1 MMSISNISRRYIKLA
16 LVFALFVPMAY
27 AVPVTP
33 IVQPHVTFVNGA
45 GMPCVGCKLST
56 YGAGTTTPLATYT
69 DATGTSVNSNPIIL
83 DAAGGA
89 QIWLGSNSYKFVLKD
104 ALGNTIWTV
113 DSVNAASLFP
123 CGPANAIQAA
133 NSAVNGLTCDSQITI
148 NTTTHV
154 LSAHAIITSSML
166 VNGVTVGPL
175 GTPTTWNFDT
185 TTPATAAASL
195 GVTPGSVI
203 DTGTINQL
211 AFYAAAGT
219 ELSGT
224 SAIPAGITV
233 TTQTPSDNSTNPAS
247 TAYVAL
253 PGAINPTSV
262 KIASGVAMTDN
273 QGNGAKIQHS
283 TGTTTTG
290 DLAVFDA
297 NGNVIDG
304 GTAGKD
310 YNFSF
315 TGCTIPTGANA
326 QCQSTI
332 NFTTSTTPTFTAFS
346 DAIYVPECVADGGT
360 VYPNISINF
369 TFQGLTSSGFGYT
382 LGASVDAF
390 GVAQTPIIYCHAHHN

>member
-1 MMSISNISRRYIKLA
+1 
-16 LVFALFVPMAY
+16 
-27 AVPVTP
+27 
-33 IVQPHVTFVNGA
+33 
-45 GMPCVGCKLST
+45 
-56 YGAGTTTPLATYT
+56 
-69 DATGTSVNSNPIIL
+69 
-83 DAAGGA
+83 
-89 QIWLGSNSYKFVLKD
+89 VLKD

>member
-166 VNGVTVGPL
+166 VNGVTVRLWEPLRL
-175 GTPTTWNFDT
+175 GTSIP

-195 GVTPGSVI
+195 GVTPGSV
-203 DTGTINQL
+203 
-211 AFYAAAGT
+211 
-219 ELSGT
+219 
-224 SAIPAGITV
+224 
-233 TTQTPSDNSTNPAS
+233 
-247 TAYVAL
+247 
-253 PGAINPTSV
+253 
-262 KIASGVAMTDN
+262 MTR
-273 QGNGAKIQHS
+273 
-283 TGTTTTG
+283 
-290 DLAVFDA
+290 
-297 NGNVIDG
+297 
-304 GTAGKD
+304 
-310 YNFSF
+310 
-315 TGCTIPTGANA
+315 
-326 QCQSTI
+326 
-332 NFTTSTTPTFTAFS
+332 
-346 DAIYVPECVADGGT
+346 ER
-360 VYPNISINF
+360 
-369 TFQGLTSSGFGYT
+369 
-382 LGASVDAF
+382 
-390 GVAQTPIIYCHAHHN
+390 

>member
-1 MMSISNISRRYIKLA
+1 
-16 LVFALFVPMAY
+16 
-27 AVPVTP
+27 
-33 IVQPHVTFVNGA
+33 
-45 GMPCVGCKLST
+45 
-56 YGAGTTTPLATYT
+56 
-69 DATGTSVNSNPIIL
+69 
-83 DAAGGA
+83 
-89 QIWLGSNSYKFVLKD
+89 VLKD

-113 DSVNAASLFP
+113 DQVNAANLFP

-195 GVTPGSVI
+195 GITPGSVI

-253 PGAINPTSV
+253 PGAINPTSL

-273 QGNGAKIQHS
+273 QGNGAKVQHS

-290 DLAVFDA
+290 HPATFDA
-297 NGNVIDG
+297 NGNIIDNGAGCNNPTIHRVTGSRASTTIYQNTSLCPMTLNISMNYGSVGSLFIQVGSLVDVTAGSAIVLQNAADSQASGTVTVPPSSYYNAYVDVG
-304 GTAGKD
+304 GTPS
-310 YNFSF
+310 YWIE
-315 TGCTIPTGANA
+315 T
-326 QCQSTI
+326 
-332 NFTTSTTPTFTAFS
+332 
-346 DAIYVPECVADGGT
+346 Y
-360 VYPNISINF
+360 
-369 TFQGLTSSGFGYT
+369 
-382 LGASVDAF
+382 
-390 GVAQTPIIYCHAHHN
+390 

>member
-1 MMSISNISRRYIKLA
+1 
-16 LVFALFVPMAY
+16 MA
-27 AVPVTP
+27 
-33 IVQPHVTFVNGA
+33 G
-45 GMPCVGCKLST
+45 S
-56 YGAGTTTPLATYT
+56 TTPLATYT

-89 QIWLGSNSYKFVLKD
+89 QIWLGSSSYKFVLKD

-113 DSVNAASLFP
+113 DSVNAANLFP

-148 NTTTHV
+148 NTTTHTI
-154 LSAHAIITSSML
+154 SAHAIITGSIL
-166 VNGVTVGPL
+166 VNGVTIGAL
-175 GTPTTWNFDT
+175 GSHTTWNFDT

-195 GVTPGSVI
+195 GITPGSVI

-211 AFYAAAGT
+211 AFYASAGT

-233 TTQTPSDNSTNPAS
+233 TTQAPSDNSTNPAS

-290 DLAVFDA
+290 HPAVYDA
-297 NGNVIDG
+297 NGNTIDG
-304 GTAGKD
+304 GASVVPTQHFTS
-310 YNFSF
+310 NSF
-315 TGCTIPTGANA
+315 GTCYLNSSTTVSKRIFITTTTSPSSTTTIYTGAN
-326 QCQSTI
+326 CGSTP
-332 NFTTSTTPTFTAFS
+332 ST
-346 DAIYVPECVADGGT
+346 VVAKCSMSGG
-360 VYPNISINF
+360 SCE
-369 TFQGLTSSGFGYT
+369 
-382 LGASVDAF
+382 VDAEIPP
-390 GVAQTPIIYCHAHHN
+390 GIAYYVLNDNAGAPTPWLEVY